1 MLTISKVMTHKPRVI
16 QATQTI
22 RDVTEIFAKEE
33 FHALPVVNEDGKI
46 AGIVT
51 TTDLIRY
58 MLDQY

>member
-1 MLTISKVMTHKPRVI
+1 MTHKPRVI